1 MCPQTKACYLDH
13 KHQDLPEEPGNLG
26 VCTVEDSY
34 RFDPVPEE
42 LTEAEGGRI
51 LGGQA
56 NLWAEF
62 LYFGRQVEYMAFPRL
77 CALSEVFWSP
87 REKRDFASF
96 ERRMGKHGERLDL
109 LGVNRYRASFRGC

>member
-1 MCPQTKACYLDH
+1 LDL
-13 KHQDLPEEPGNLG
+13 DEEPGNLG

-34 RFDPVPEE
+34 RFEPAPPR
-42 LTEAEGGRI
+42 LAAAEGAHI

-62 LYFGRQVEYMAFPRL
+62 LYFGRNVEYMAFPRL

-87 REKRDFASF
+87 AAKRDFASF
-96 ERRMGKHGERLDL
+96 EARMAVHGARLDA
-109 LGVNRYRASFRGC
+109 LGVGRYRGPYREARLG